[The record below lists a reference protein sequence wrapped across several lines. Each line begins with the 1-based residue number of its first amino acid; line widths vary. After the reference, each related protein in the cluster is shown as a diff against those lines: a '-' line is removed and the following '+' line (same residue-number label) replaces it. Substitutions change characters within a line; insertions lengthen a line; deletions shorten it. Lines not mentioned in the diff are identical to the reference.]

1 MSAFLLDT
9 SAILSH
15 FRQETGWQRVQEI
28 FEGEADV
35 LIAAPTLTELI
46 RRLRELGFSSAEA
59 QETTSTYR
67 ELVTNVEAID
77 ATTALSAWRIIDQ
90 NHNRLPLIDALI
102 AAAALERKAVLV
114 HRDKHMAA
122 IPSSLLAQEYL
133 G

>member
-1 MSAFLLDT
+1 
-9 SAILSH
+9 
-15 FRQETGWQRVQEI
+15 
-28 FEGEADV
+28 
-35 LIAAPTLTELI
+35 LI